1 MAKERKKTSDQLIK
15 AGEGSIADLIGPC
28 ITIHQGDGL
37 APVVIP
43 ADKKGNTI
51 ANMIVAAEVR
61 NMIQRTIKKYR
72 EQDLMPNPKD
82 LKDLAE
88 AARSLATFSGDVYKD
103 DDASLNA
110 QPKKV
115 EKAPAEEADVSF
127 DSIEIPEKK

>member
-1 MAKERKKTSDQLIK
+1 MAKERKKTSEQLIK
-15 AGEGSIADLIGPC
+15 AGEGDIADMIGPC
-28 ITIHQGDGL
+28 ITIPQADGL

-43 ADKKGNTI
+43 ADRKGNTI

-61 NMIQRTIKKYR
+61 SMIQRTIKKYR

-88 AARSLATFSGDVYKD
+88 AARSLATFSGEIYKE

-115 EKAPAEEADVSF
+115 EKAASEAADVSF
-127 DSIEIPEKK
+127 DAIEVSPPK